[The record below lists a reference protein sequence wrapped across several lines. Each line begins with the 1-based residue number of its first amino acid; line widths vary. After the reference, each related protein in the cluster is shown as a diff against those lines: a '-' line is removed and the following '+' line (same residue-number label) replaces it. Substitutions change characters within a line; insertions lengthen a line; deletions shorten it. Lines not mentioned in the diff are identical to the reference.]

1 MLMAWQVDGDDR
13 PIELPK
19 LLDVEILWNP
29 FEDIVPRITK
39 EEREAEA
46 TAKRCV
52 LDPLM

>member
-1 MLMAWQVDGDDR
+1 MDSDDR

-39 EEREAEA
+39 EGREAEIA
-46 TAKRCV
+46 AKRWANSFQM
-52 LDPLM
+52 LSRRS